1 MENRTGDKK
10 QRLCKRCKK
19 NLSTDKICTSCKVE
33 LINNYDSKLDWQTA
47 FEIERIQQSALRYI
61 DNDN

>member
-1 MENRTGDKK
+1 MGNKTGDKK

-19 NLSTDKICTSCKVE
+19 NLSTDIICTSCKVE